1 MTHETPPLADFTSSE
16 SPHFTTETQPEQ
28 FAAWEEIAPGR
39 FLPRRVR
46 GSCQG
51 RALG

>member
-1 MTHETPPLADFTSSE
+1 MSQESSSE
-16 SPHFTTETQPEQ
+16 GVSPEKLQFSTEGDTPGA
-28 FAAWEEIAPGR
+28 AAWTEIDEGR

>member
-1 MTHETPPLADFTSSE
+1 MLRPFEELPTIQPAETHFSIDGDVPGA
-16 SPHFTTETQPEQ
+16 
-28 FAAWEEIAPGR
+28 AAWTEIAEGR